1 MATWFS
7 LPIMRP
13 SPLLPRCLLQA
24 DDVDHG
30 HRLLAEQAVHRPPH
44 RLAGRL
50 LHRRVVLAVA
60 PAEAVQGVADRRLE
74 LGKILI
80 LLPRSS
86 EERRIGKG
94 CVSTCRSRWA
104 PYRSKKKQSNI
115 NTSNDSIV

>member
-44 RLAGRL
+44 RLTGRL

-74 LGKILI
+74 LGEIFI
-80 LLPRSS
+80 ILPRLVQAAGGTL
-86 EERRIGKG
+86 RLAVVR
-94 CVSTCRSRWA
+94 A
-104 PYRSKKKQSNI
+104 PPPPPRNA
-115 NTSNDSIV
+115 